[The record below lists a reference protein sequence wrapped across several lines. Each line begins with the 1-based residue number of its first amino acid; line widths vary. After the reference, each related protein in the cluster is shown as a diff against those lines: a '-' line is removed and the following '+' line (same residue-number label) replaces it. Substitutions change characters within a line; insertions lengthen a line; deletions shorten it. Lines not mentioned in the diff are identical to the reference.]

1 MAENST
7 SIEEEI
13 GPVDANDVLATLTR
27 YLNHFY
33 EMLSPEGAPTT
44 IIREWQRR
52 SSYFMGKSVKAIVGN
67 ETIIGVTDGLEE
79 NGALRVRTGKEHVK
93 IIQSGD
99 VQKLRATDYADD

>member
-1 MAENST
+1 
-7 SIEEEI
+7 
-13 GPVDANDVLATLTR
+13 
-27 YLNHFY
+27 
-33 EMLSPEGAPTT
+33 
-44 IIREWQRR
+44 
-52 SSYFMGKSVKAIVGN
+52 MGKSVKAIVGN